1 MSIPGKTRFLPDM
14 SLNVELVLLVSTNV
28 TKSRENVG

>member
-14 SLNVELVLLVSTNV
+14 SLNVELVWLVSTSV
-28 TKSRENVG
+28 TKN